1 MPALPGA
8 PIRMR
13 HSLSWCGSR
22 KQASPTK
29 GGKSIGGECW
39 ANDPNILLADSR
51 ARCTTCSAFGCDL
64 MTTEACSPLDFSS
77 PRV

>member
-51 ARCTTCSAFGCDL
+51 ARCHRAATPKLLLAAYCA
-64 MTTEACSPLDFSS
+64 
-77 PRV
+77 